1 MFSPIKKRTIDD
13 SLILFF
19 ENLKIDD
26 EIQVPYL
33 SDGTFELLISQNNQ
47 VSCVPINSI
56 FENLWNL
63 LLSKPSVLSLMIQ
76 RCDDA
81 GLSTEY
87 LLKHKNKLVSASSLI
102 NLCRRSKEEVL
113 MNNSLE
119 DKDRVFDLNF
129 HNDLKK
135 FKTNMKLINKT
146 KQGAVFQDL
155 SYLDETQKQ
164 TLVDKSNCLLVTNN
178 EKDLNMFKNFE
189 QQPFKNYYLLWSKK

>member
-119 DKDRVFDLNF
+119 DKDRIFDLNF

-164 TLVDKSNCLLVTNN
+164 TLVDRSNCLLVTNN

>member
-1 MFSPIKKRTIDD
+1 MFSPIKKRTIED

-19 ENLKIDD
+19 SNLKIDD

-33 SDGTFELLISQNNQ
+33 SDGTFELLISENNQ

-63 LLSKPSVLSLMIQ
+63 LISKPSVLSLMIQ

-81 GLSTEY
+81 GLSTEH
-87 LLKHKNKLVSASSLI
+87 LLKHKNKLVSASSLL

-135 FKTNMKLINKT
+135 FKTNIKLVNKT

-164 TLVDKSNCLLVTNN
+164 TLIDKSNCLLVTNN

-189 QQPFKNYYLLWSKK
+189 QQSFKNYYLLWSKK